1 MQNLRGESSRGRSF
15 ATHSRRGLADRSVS
29 LGGRERMNDQQVA
42 EKLLGVLRQVCY
54 VDVKPIIYEASFF
67 LMTLLLPDQ
76 RETCCYAWHGTG
88 PSHLLGMRPSLR
100 HKAPGS
106 LSQGSNRSGSFLS
119 RFCLSSSRSLGR
131 CLLLGQRSRMNLFS
145 HLIRSLLHQD
155 HRNPHA
161 EFARHCNN
169 GDPGRHLAGMALANR
184 AEKFSKLAIFSN
196 RRPRGLNELTS
207 KPPIAGMGDRSPIGF
222 ISGGV
227 LHGNQ
232 TQKASQLA
240 DVFKLAPI
248 ADPRQKLAG
257 HDPTDPRDRHHILNA
272 LRQFGVGLTKAADLF
287 GALKNLFLGKLQTV
301 KQLIELKAHR
311 VRTGKLSELCLY
323 DERPLAAGWS
333 RGKGNPLEEQQ
344 RLNPLLHPHRLT
356 HHRIAKLSEVT
367 KLAI

>member
-1 MQNLRGESSRGRSF
+1 
-15 ATHSRRGLADRSVS
+15 
-29 LGGRERMNDQQVA
+29 
-42 EKLLGVLRQVCY
+42 
-54 VDVKPIIYEASFF
+54 
-67 LMTLLLPDQ
+67 
-76 RETCCYAWHGTG
+76 
-88 PSHLLGMRPSLR
+88 
-100 HKAPGS
+100 
-106 LSQGSNRSGSFLS
+106 
-119 RFCLSSSRSLGR
+119 
-131 CLLLGQRSRMNLFS
+131 MNLFS
-145 HLIRSLLHQD
+145 HLIRSLFHQD

-207 KPPIAGMGDRSPIGF
+207 KPPISSMGDRSPIGF

-232 TQKASQLA
+232 TQKSSQLA

-287 GALKNLFLGKLQTV
+287 GALKDFVSQQTPDC
-301 KQLIELKAHR
+301 QATDR
-311 VRTGKLSELCLY
+311 
-323 DERPLAAGWS
+323 A
-333 RGKGNPLEEQQ
+333 
-344 RLNPLLHPHRLT
+344 
-356 HHRIAKLSEVT
+356 
-367 KLAI
+367 